1 MISANK
7 YKNIFKFRN
16 YFVIPYVIV
25 FSVTDQWLKPYG
37 KKYREQAIYS
47 PSNYLLITNGK
58 HALKT
63 DKSWPPHKPVM
74 LWLDIMC
81 LLMRSRGSYTYVVSL
96 PEIFYLN
103 LKHGNTFRQ
112 IMKV

>member
-37 KKYREQAIYS
+37 KKNIENRLFTVLQ
-47 PSNYLLITNGK
+47 IT
-58 HALKT
+58 
-63 DKSWPPHKPVM
+63 
-74 LWLDIMC
+74 
-81 LLMRSRGSYTYVVSL
+81 Y
-96 PEIFYLN
+96 
-103 LKHGNTFRQ
+103 
-112 IMKV
+112 